1 MKYIIIALLIIF
13 SVTSFAGYANAQ
25 SSDATKAAEEKSKVA
40 ERAKERLDK
49 LNEKRATKSA
59 KVRDKARRRAHVT
72 GTITAI
78 SASTVTIETKKGDIK
93 TIFTNEATKF
103 LQIGKEGKSDI
114 KLADLKIEDK
124 IAAVGIAKDENSGVA
139 KFIVKLNKSGQ
150 MRHSVFGEVSK
161 LGDNELTVSHII
173 HKDKPTTVVKITSD
187 TKIKIKGNDAATFTD
202 IKEGDKV
209 AVSGTVDDN
218 GVLTARR
225 VFVIPG
231 KFEGTKPQDAT
242 DSATPSSSSN

>member
-59 KVRDKARRRAHVT
+59 KVRDKARRRAHVI
-72 GTITAI
+72 GIITAI

-124 IAAVGIAKDENSGVA
+124 IAFLKR
-139 KFIVKLNKSGQ
+139 
-150 MRHSVFGEVSK
+150 MH
-161 LGDNELTVSHII
+161 LTVLA
-173 HKDKPTTVVKITSD
+173 
-187 TKIKIKGNDAATFTD
+187 KIK
-202 IKEGDKV
+202 
-209 AVSGTVDDN
+209 
-218 GVLTARR
+218 
-225 VFVIPG
+225 
-231 KFEGTKPQDAT
+231 
-242 DSATPSSSSN
+242 

>member
-25 SSDATKAAEEKSKVA
+25 SSDATKAAENKSKVA
-40 ERAKERLDK
+40 QRAKERLDK

-78 SASTVTIETKKGDIK
+78 SVSTVTIETKKGGVK

-103 LQIGKEGKSDI
+103 LQIGKGGKTVI
-114 KLADLKIEDK
+114 KLGDLKVEDR
-124 IAAVGIAKDENSGVA
+124 IAAVGIAKDESNGTA
-139 KFIVKLNKSGQ
+139 KYIVKLNKPSKNK
-150 MRHSVFGEVSK
+150 HSVFGEVSK
-161 LGDNELTVSHII
+161 LGENELTISHLI
-173 HKDKPTTVVKITSD
+173 HKDKPTTVVEVTGD
-187 TKIKIKGNDAATFTD
+187 TKIKVKGADTATFAD

-209 AVSGTVDDN
+209 AVSGTVDDD
-218 GVLTARR
+218 GVLTAKR

-231 KFEGTKPQDAT
+231 KFEGTKPKGAT
-242 DSATPSSSSN
+242 ESATPSANQ